1 MLISVCG
8 RKTFVSTSFFPAL
21 KMVMAPVRPINIRRI
36 IIILPG
42 AVKSGVMPA
51 DTPDVERAENTSN
64 IIWTR
69 GFLSVMERIKIA
81 AKLIKIA
88 ESRIIKASL
97 TFWGGIEYFPSVV
110 ELCPLLKDF
119 TGGARGAALT
129 RRRRGGPRR
138 RSGLVRAHKCAG
150 GIIPEFLSNVNSII
164 HVFPPFSKFPALFSG
179 GMPLPKILFQKRNK
193 PPNID
198 LFRRKILVL
207 YIK

>member
-1 MLISVCG
+1 MLLRQAQTALGTAAGKDLAAVGSRHSLAETVDFG
-8 RKTFVSTSFFPAL
+8 RMQLLGLVSTL
-21 KMVMAPVRPINIRRI
+21 RHR
-36 IIILPG
+36 
-42 AVKSGVMPA
+42 
-51 DTPDVERAENTSN
+51 
-64 IIWTR
+64 
-69 GFLSVMERIKIA
+69 
-81 AKLIKIA
+81 
-88 ESRIIKASL
+88 SL
-97 TFWGGIEYFPSVV
+97 H
-110 ELCPLLKDF
+110 LLKDF
-119 TGGARGAALT
+119 TGGAQGAALT